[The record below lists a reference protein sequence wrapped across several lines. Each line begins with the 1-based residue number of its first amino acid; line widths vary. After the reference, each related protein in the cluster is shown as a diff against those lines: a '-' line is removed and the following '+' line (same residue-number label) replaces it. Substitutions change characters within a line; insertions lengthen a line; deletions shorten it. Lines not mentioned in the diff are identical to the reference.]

1 MLAAIAY
8 KIYVY
13 LVETNKFQNE
23 YISRLMLVE
32 AAAYICNIGN
42 DKSENDGSKCR
53 EKHRADWDKWYTWY
67 VSLKRICNVL

>member
-1 MLAAIAY
+1 
-8 KIYVY
+8 
-13 LVETNKFQNE
+13 
-23 YISRLMLVE
+23 MLVE